1 MTLARFH
8 IPGPLLLLA
17 LFVAC
22 DRHHPLA
29 PGIEAAAGGQAG
41 PTVPAPSNTNAVAA
55 SKSRIDVSWRDN
67 STNETGFEVHRSTT
81 GPSGAFTLLTTTGAN
96 ITSSSDVGLSALT
109 QYCYKVRAFKT
120 TGASKSYSD
129 FSNTACATTPGPPP
143 GPSSTNATPQ
153 SSSAVGVTWV
163 DNSTTEDGFRVE
175 RSPSNAGPWETA
187 ATTGA
192 NLTSYNDG
200 GRVTEQAVCYRV
212 TAFNAQGDSPAS
224 NVDCTT
230 PPAAPTDLKA
240 TGVDG
245 PAIDLAWTDHSA
257 VEAAYRVER
266 SDNGAAF
273 TTVGYL
279 SANTTSYHDI
289 YVNARTTY
297 SYQVRAYKDGGFSG
311 YSTVTSAETG
321 ACVPTSSTEIC
332 DNGLD
337 DDCDGLI
344 DASDPDCPLVQDCP
358 CGGGYICGYDG
369 FCYPSC
375 HDGWADGDET
385 DVDCGGPSCSARC
398 GVGQTCAVNADCASG
413 ICAGVCQ
420 PIP

>member
-1 MTLARFH
+1 MTWRH
-8 IPGPLLLLA
+8 ISFACPALLLSLISSG
-17 LFVAC
+17 C
-22 DRHHPLA
+22 DRQQPLA
-29 PGIEAAAGGQAG
+29 PSVEAASTAGSG
-41 PTVPAPSNTNAVAA
+41 PSVNAASSTNAAPV

-81 GPSGAFTLLTTTGAN
+81 GPSGAFILLTTTGAN
-96 ITSSSDVGLSALT
+96 VTSSSDVGLSALT

-143 GPSSTNATPQ
+143 GPSSANATPL
-153 SSSAVGVTWV
+153 SSSAVGITWV
-163 DNSTTEDGFRVE
+163 DNSATEDGFRVE
-175 RSPSNAGPWETA
+175 RSASSAGPWETA
-187 ATTGA
+187 ARTGP
-192 NLTSYNDG
+192 NVTSYSDG
-200 GRVTEQAVCYRV
+200 GRATEQSVCYRV

-224 NVDCTT
+224 NVDCTA

-240 TGVDG
+240 TGMDG
-245 PAIDLAWTDHSA
+245 PAVDLAWTDHSA
-257 VEAAYRVER
+257 VEDGYRVER

-279 SANTTSYHDI
+279 SANSTSYRDI
-289 YVNARTTY
+289 YVNTTTAY

-311 YSTVTSAETG
+311 YANVASAETG

-332 DNGLD
+332 DNSLD

-375 HDGWADGDET
+375 HDGVHDGDET
-385 DVDCGGPSCSARC
+385 DVDCGGPSCSATC
-398 GVGQTCAVNADCASG
+398 GVGQTCAVDSDCASG
-413 ICAGVCQ
+413 ICAGTCQ
-420 PIP
+420 

>member
-1 MTLARFH
+1 MTLRRFAFAC
-8 IPGPLLLLA
+8 PALLLS
-17 LFVAC
+17 FIFSGC
-22 DRHHPLA
+22 DHKQPTA
-29 PGIEAAAGGQAG
+29 PSLEAASSASPSA
-41 PTVPAPSNTNAVAA
+41 PSAPSNTNAVAV
-55 SKSRIDVSWRDN
+55 SKSQIDVSWRDN
-67 STNETGFEVHRSTT
+67 ATNETGFEVDRSTT
-81 GPSGAFTLLTTTGAN
+81 GPGGAFVVLTTTGAN
-96 ITSSSDVGLSALT
+96 VTASGDGGLTALT

-120 TGASKSYSD
+120 TGRNTSYSL
-129 FSNTACATTPGPPP
+129 FSTTACATTLGPPLA
-143 GPSSTNATPQ
+143 PSSANAVPL
-153 SSSAVGVTWV
+153 SSSAVTVTWL
-163 DNSTTEDGFRVE
+163 DNSGTEDGFRVE
-175 RSPSNAGPWETA
+175 RSASNAGPWETA
-187 ATTGA
+187 ATTGP
-192 NLTSYNDG
+192 NVTSYNDV
-200 GRVTEQAVCYRV
+200 GRASEQPVCYRV

-240 TGVDG
+240 TGVDA
-245 PAIDLAWTDHSA
+245 PAVDLAWTDQSA
-257 VEAAYRVER
+257 VEDGYRVER

-279 SANTTSYHDI
+279 SANITSYRDI
-289 YVNARTTY
+289 YVNAKTAY
-297 SYQVRAYKDGGFSG
+297 AYQVRAYKDGAFSG
-311 YSTVTSAETG
+311 YSNVASAETG

-358 CGGGYICGYDG
+358 CGGGYTCSYDG

-375 HDGWADGDET
+375 HDGVKDGYET
-385 DVDCGGPSCSARC
+385 DVDCGAAGCGVGC
-398 GVGQTCAVNADCASG
+398 GVGQTCSVDADCASG

>member
-8 IPGPLLLLA
+8 IPGLLVLLA
-17 LFVAC
+17 LFVGC
-22 DRHHPLA
+22 DRHSPLA
-29 PGIEAAAGGQAG
+29 PGIEAAAGGQPGSA
-41 PTVPAPSNTNAVAA
+41 VNAPSGTNAGAV
-55 SKSRIDVSWRDN
+55 SKSQIDVSWRDN
-67 STNETGFEVHRSTT
+67 STNETGFELQRSTA
-81 GPSGAFTLLTTTGAN
+81 GPSGTFAALTTTGAN
-96 ITSSSDVGLSALT
+96 VTSASDRGLTPLT

-120 TGASKSYSD
+120 TGSNTSYST
-129 FSNTACATTPGPPP
+129 FSSTACATTPGPPP
-143 GPSSTNATPQ
+143 APSSANAAPL
-153 SSSAVGVTWV
+153 SSSAVSITWV
-163 DNSTTEDGFRVE
+163 DNAATEDGFRVE
-175 RSPSNAGPWETA
+175 RSASTAGPWETA
-187 ATTGA
+187 ARTGP
-192 NLTSYNDG
+192 NVTSYSDT
-200 GRVTEQAVCYRV
+200 GRASEQPVCYRV

-257 VEAAYRVER
+257 LEDAYRVER

-279 SANTTSYHDI
+279 SANTTRYRDI
-289 YVNARTTY
+289 YVNARTAY

-311 YSTVTSAETG
+311 YTNVASAETG
-321 ACVPTSSTEIC
+321 ACVPTGATEIC

-398 GVGQTCAVNADCASG
+398 GVGQTCAVDADCASG